1 MTESTLFVFGC
12 VIFMVTA
19 TGGFAFALMSVR
31 KSAED
36 QRRT

>member
-1 MTESTLFVFGC
+1 MSESSLFVFGC
-12 VIFMVTA
+12 VIFLLTA

-31 KSAED
+31 KAAEG